1 MYTSAMMAELHDYM
15 VRCAEEAYDEHGYYI
30 EEEYD
35 YTHGSYT
42 DVNAKTSDA
51 ADRCT
56 SS

>member
-15 VRCAEEAYDEHGYYI
+15 VRCVEEAYDEHGYYI
-30 EEEYD
+30 EEDYD
-35 YTHGSYT
+35 YIYGSYT
-42 DVNAKTSDA
+42 DVNAKTSDS